1 MPNMN
6 LLVPGTGGITLMNQL
21 GEDLGYPVKMQIGVL
36 SEGLLGLSADDLV
49 ALLSMDHRPGQLAPA
64 KTSLKPGVSIRPG
77 HALQVAY
84 NQVPASFNHL
94 LYDWRADIRY
104 SAGQLL
110 DFLRERGS
118 PGARWNLVG
127 HSQGGLLI
135 IAASKL
141 LADRAAFAELVA
153 SVVLVGAPLAGTIN
167 AAHALIEGDQFGSGA
182 KPELQTIMRTW
193 PSLYQMMPA
202 WPAVMDQ
209 AGQPAARERQ
219 LVVPSAWD
227 GYDGVSG
234 DLLQRARELQL
245 LLRDPLG
252 WMEGDIDVRIL
263 MARNRDTDVDLQ
275 RSNDRLTSTPL
286 TRQLGD
292 TLVPHDQTLSW
303 VGDVVRQFVLTLE
316 ASCNE
321 HSMLLD
327 DPGVIGRVA
336 EVMRP

>member
-1 MPNMN
+1 MANMN
-6 LLVPGTGGITLMNQL
+6 LLVPGTGGITLMNQR
-21 GEDLGYPVKMQIGVL
+21 GEDLGYPVKMAIGVL
-36 SEGLLGLSADDLV
+36 SEGLLGLSADELV

-64 KTSLKPGVSIRPG
+64 KTSLKPGISIRPG

-84 NQVPASFNHL
+84 NQVPASFNHF
-94 LYDWRADIRY
+94 LYDWRADCRY

-135 IAASKL
+135 IVASKL

-209 AGQPAARERQ
+209 AGQPAPRERQ
-219 LVVPSAWD
+219 LLAPSAWD

-263 MARNRDTDVDLQ
+263 MARNRDTDADLQ
-275 RSNDRLTSTPL
+275 RSNDRLTSTPF
-286 TRQLGD
+286 TR
-292 TLVPHDQTLSW
+292 P
-303 VGDVVRQFVLTLE
+303 R
-316 ASCNE
+316 
-321 HSMLLD
+321 
-327 DPGVIGRVA
+327 
-336 EVMRP
+336 RPSP

>member
-36 SEGLLGLSADDLV
+36 STGLRGLSADELID
-49 ALLSMDHRPGQLAPA
+49 LLSMDHRPGQLAPA
-64 KTSLKPGVSIRPG
+64 KTSLKSGTSIRPG
-77 HALQVAY
+77 HVLDLAY
-84 NQVPASFNHL
+84 NQVPASFNHF

-110 DFLRERGS
+110 DFLRERRSGD
-118 PGARWNLVG
+118 GRWNLVG

-135 IAASKL
+135 VAASKL
-141 LADRAAFAELVA
+141 LSDRAAFAELVA
-153 SVVLVGAPLAGTIN
+153 SVVLVGTPLAGTIN
-167 AAHALIEGDQFGSGA
+167 AAHALIEGDQMGSA
-182 KPELQTIMRTW
+182 ATTALQTIVRTW

-202 WPAVMDQ
+202 WPAIMDA
-209 AGQPAARERQ
+209 AGQPAPRERQ
-219 LVVPSAWD
+219 SLTLAAWD
-227 GYDGVSG
+227 GFAGISG

-252 WMEGDIDVRIL
+252 WMNGDIEVRIL

-275 RSNDRLTSTPL
+275 RSNDRLTSTPF
-286 TRQLGD
+286 TQQLGD

-303 VGDVVRQFVLTLE
+303 VGDVVRQFVATLE
-316 ASCNE
+316 GSCNE

-327 DPGVIGRVA
+327 DPGVLGRVT
-336 EVMRP
+336 EVIRP

>member
-1 MPNMN
+1 MANMN
-6 LLVPGTGGITLMNQL
+6 LLIPGTGGITLMNQL
-21 GEDLGYPVKMQIGVL
+21 GQDLGYPVKMAIGVL
-36 SEGLLGLSADDLV
+36 SKGLLGLSADELV
-49 ALLSMDHRPGQLAPA
+49 ALLSMDHRPGQLAAA
-64 KTSLKPGVSIRPG
+64 KTSLAPGVSIRPG

-84 NQVPASFNHL
+84 NQVPALFNHF

-110 DFLRERGS
+110 DFLRERSS

-135 IAASKL
+135 IVASKL
-141 LADRAAFAELVA
+141 LADRAAFADLVA
-153 SVVLVGAPLAGTIN
+153 SVMLVGAPLAGTIN

-182 KPELQTIMRTW
+182 KPELQTILRTW

-202 WPAVMDQ
+202 WPAVMDE
-209 AGQPAARERQ
+209 ADQPAPRERQ
-219 LVVPSAWD
+219 VVMPAAWA
-227 GYDGVSG
+227 GYEGISG

-263 MARNRDTDVDLQ
+263 MARNRKTAADLQ
-275 RSNDRLTSTPL
+275 RSNGRLTSTPFA
-286 TRQLGD
+286 RQLGD
-292 TLVPHDQTLSW
+292 TLVPHDLTLSW
-303 VGDVVRQFVLTLE
+303 VGDFVRQFVLTLE
-316 ASCNE
+316 GSCNE

-327 DPGVIGRVA
+327 DPGVIGRVM
-336 EVMRP
+336 EVVRP